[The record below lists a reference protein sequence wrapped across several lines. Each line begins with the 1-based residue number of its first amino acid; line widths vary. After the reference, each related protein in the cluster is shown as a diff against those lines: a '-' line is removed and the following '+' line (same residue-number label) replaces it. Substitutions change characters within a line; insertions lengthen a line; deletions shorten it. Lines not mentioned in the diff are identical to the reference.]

1 MGLPVGGDSA
11 ERAEVAWHD
20 IVVSGN
26 GEEETEEM
34 GGEWRRLGGER
45 ER

>member
-1 MGLPVGGDSA
+1 MGLPVRGDSA
-11 ERAEVAWHD
+11 ERAEVAWHE
-20 IVVSGN
+20 IVLSGN
-26 GEEETEEM
+26 GEEETEM